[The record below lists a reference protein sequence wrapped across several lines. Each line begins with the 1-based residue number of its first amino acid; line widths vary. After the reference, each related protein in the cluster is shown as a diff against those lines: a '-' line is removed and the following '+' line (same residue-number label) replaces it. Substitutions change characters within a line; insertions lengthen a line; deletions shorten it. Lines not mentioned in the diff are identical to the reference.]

1 MSPAEERLSS
11 MQGSTKRRASAR
23 RRRLS
28 EKLSDQMDHDTSE
41 CIYPE
46 AEHKESLVEDRLT
59 RDEAGGTSSSQ
70 HQASVRAVFKR
81 SRRSSRRR
89 RLAKIALMVS
99 LLQSTCF
106 VAGKAF
112 PSLFLEKV
120 WFFAGFF
127 LQFFVTEKYCQNM
140 IKTLGEIHSLHNKCQ
155 IKRRSVIVSRT
166 LPKEVSLSLLL
177 WITLVVGNSRER
189 TFFLM

>member
-23 RRRLS
+23 KRRLS
-28 EKLSDQMDHDTSE
+28 EKLTDQMDHDTSE
-41 CIYPE
+41 CIYPA
-46 AEHKESLVEDRLT
+46 AEHQESLVEDRLT
-59 RDEAGGTSSSQ
+59 RDEVGGTSSSQ
-70 HQASVRAVFKR
+70 HQVSVRAVFKR

-112 PSLFLEKV
+112 PSLFLVKI
-120 WFFAGFF
+120 WFLHLFF
-127 LQFFVTEKYCQNM
+127 LQKNIATIWFRHLVKF
-140 IKTLGEIHSLHNKCQ
+140 TL
-155 IKRRSVIVSRT
+155 
-166 LPKEVSLSLLL
+166 
-177 WITLVVGNSRER
+177 
-189 TFFLM
+189 

>member
-1 MSPAEERLSS
+1 MDFFPIETMKVARIQMEPHAIIKTLRCILFSRKPPSVKMSPAEERLSS

-23 RRRLS
+23 KRRLS

-41 CIYPE
+41 CIYPAA
-46 AEHKESLVEDRLT
+46 AEHQESLVEDRLT
-59 RDEAGGTSSSQ
+59 RDEAGGASSSQ
-70 HQASVRAVFKR
+70 HQASVRAVFKH

-112 PSLFLEKV
+112 PSLFLVKV
-120 WFFAGFF
+120 
-127 LQFFVTEKYCQNM
+127 
-140 IKTLGEIHSLHNKCQ
+140 
-155 IKRRSVIVSRT
+155 
-166 LPKEVSLSLLL
+166 
-177 WITLVVGNSRER
+177 
-189 TFFLM
+189 